1 MKTGW
6 HRLLHGASLG
16 ALRTASALAVL
27 ACTERERLTYPDTG
41 PGDAGPRTTIEN
53 PSTDT
58 TVQAGPAVFVFGY
71 TKDPDGVDTVYFE
84 TEGGVSNFQPFVGP
98 QDSVRFGL
106 PITTSGQ
113 SGAVIT
119 VRVFGTD
126 RLGNRGDSAIRVLT
140 VQ

>member
-6 HRLLHGASLG
+6 YRRLPGVVPGVVNA
-16 ALRTASALAVL
+16 ALILAAA
-27 ACTERERLTYPDTG
+27 ACTERDRLTYPVTG
-41 PGDAGPRTTIEN
+41 PGDAGPRTTIDK
-53 PSTDT
+53 PSVDT
-58 TVQAGPAVFVFGY
+58 AVQAGPAVFVLGY
-71 TKDPDGVDTVYFE
+71 TTDPDGVDTVYFE
-84 TEGGVSNFQPFVGP
+84 TVGGVSSFQPFIAH

-126 RLGNRGDSAIRVLT
+126 QLGNRGDTAIRVLT